1 MLEVRKYKEKGADA
15 EKYKDK
21 DADADKYKD
30 KDAKYWE
37 IQIYRCKRVGN
48 TKKKMQES
56 GKYKDN
62 LQQSGNK
69 LYLM

>member
-1 MLEVRKYKEKGADA
+1 MRVRNTKIKMQEGG
-15 EKYKDK
+15 
-21 DADADKYKD
+21 KYKD